1 MSISISLAAL
11 PVGIVLDESNKYAN
25 EEGSSHP
32 AKLLEHLNGLQA
44 VISAYGASD
53 EDKRHL
59 FSYVYDR
66 LEMMHF
72 ASEMS
77 KELNSETS
85 RKNFEQDK
93 NRLITLMSKNQ
104 NIYSKLNS
112 QKMNFYIF
120 LGMLILYTVG
130 MIFVYAQSGMIA
142 KHTQFMILIGLAL
155 TVLIIFGTL
164 DLYQMVTRQHYEEFD
179 AHIVSGGAVWDDV
192 KNQRWDTVSA
202 DFDTDMQIMIDTL
215 VLELPQIVKYNNLLR
230 NDETNKTK
238 QEVIGNIL
246 NDFNNQNYVNMRR
259 YQLTDYKI
267 NETRNKMHFVKYGF
281 LLVSVIGLLAGLHI
295 RTEIGPQSNYM
306 PVSKTVLLSVAVL
319 LTITFFFVYFM
330 HQKQNMMRKK
340 YNWNKLYWNVRAT
353 HRNQGDYLYVP

>member
-1 MSISISLAAL
+1 MSFTITR
-11 PVGIVLDESNKYAN
+11 PVGIILDESNKYAN
-25 EEGSSHP
+25 EEDSTHP
-32 AKLLEHLNGLQA
+32 AKLLEHMNSLQTT
-44 VISAYGASD
+44 IDTYQGSAQAD
-53 EDKRHL
+53 ADKRHI

-93 NRLITLMSKNQ
+93 NRLITLMAKNQ

-130 MIFVYAQSGMIA
+130 MIFVYAQSGMIT

-155 TVLIIFGTL
+155 TVLVIFGIL
-164 DLYQMVTRQHYEEFD
+164 DLYQMMTSKHYEKFD
-179 AHIVSGGAVWDDV
+179 AHMESGAVWDDV
-192 KNQRWDTVSA
+192 KNQRWDIVSD
-202 DFDTDMQIMIDTL
+202 DFDTEMQSMINTL

-230 NDETNKTK
+230 NDDTNKTK
-238 QEVIGNIL
+238 QEVISNIL

-281 LLVSVIGLLAGLHI
+281 LLVSVIGLLAGLHL
-295 RTEIGPQSNYM
+295 RTEMGPESNYF
-306 PVSKTVLLSVAVL
+306 PVSKTVLLSIAVL